1 MLGCRSISTYK
12 VRRKSCRSHF
22 EGILDENVWDQGGDL
37 TGVVS
42 DWCPEDIKEATEYE

>member
-1 MLGCRSISTYK
+1 MLGCRSNSTHK
-12 VRRKSCRSHF
+12 VRRELCRFSI
-22 EGILDENVWDQGGDL
+22 EGILDENVWDQGDL